1 MEILVLFVISLVLLA
16 LFWGRQHK
24 LAERGRSQLVPAN
37 LLQSPR
43 FLSGLAKTTLL
54 FSGLAGSVVILAIVL
69 QTGLEHSP
77 ASAGLI
83 LAAHPLAAMAAS
95 LSTGRLGARH
105 LQKRILFG
113 FAALF
118 LGMLLMQ
125 RLIALEAWP
134 LVLWGPL
141 TLIGAGAGTAIV
153 ALFQS
158 ILREVE
164 ASDAGAGSGALQ
176 ALQQVGIALGIAILG
191 QIYFSSLTQADAP
204 QLHVSA
210 FQNVLWLP
218 IAIYAGL
225 IAISL
230 RAALKESS
238 SDASFEAHKSPD
250 RSRP

>member
-1 MEILVLFVISLVLLA
+1 
-16 LFWGRQHK
+16 
-24 LAERGRSQLVPAN
+24 
-37 LLQSPR
+37 
-43 FLSGLAKTTLL
+43 
-54 FSGLAGSVVILAIVL
+54 
-69 QTGLEHSP
+69 
-77 ASAGLI
+77 
-83 LAAHPLAAMAAS
+83 
-95 LSTGRLGARH
+95 
-105 LQKRILFG
+105 
-113 FAALF
+113 
-118 LGMLLMQ
+118 MQ